1 MTGSNVKGVSVT
13 WQPAGEVWPCPRV
26 FSFSQ
31 WRELDVTS
39 RTVQSTVLTAEKF
52 VKTAQLLESGQS
64 PGPNA
69 SSRGY
74 YIPEAGQGVSVTAA
88 APEALRVMRSVF
100 SLDKKVGGSVSVC
113 HEEQYVE
120 KDRQTTARGE
130 TVGAAC
136 PLYCCSFRPG
146 SYFWLVSPQLSS
158 WFQIRNYKLITKKKQ
173 NHSCFLVQKKHGH
186 WVSQTTTP
194 FLLCVCV
201 CVWKSLWRKSHLNY
215 LSLSENILLKIQPTE

>member
-1 MTGSNVKGVSVT
+1 MIGVSSHSQLRIVRHFQT
-13 WQPAGEVWPCPRV
+13 PLRQSGTLLVASHDREQCQRCFCDLTTSWWGLTVSSCLLLL
-26 FSFSQ
+26 SQ

-88 APEALRVMRSVF
+88 APEALRVLRSVF

-136 PLYCCSFRPG
+136 PLYCCHFRPG
-146 SYFWLVSPQLSS
+146 SCFWLVSPQLSS
-158 WFQIRNYKLITKKKQ
+158 WLQIRN
-173 NHSCFLVQKKHGH
+173 
-186 WVSQTTTP
+186 
-194 FLLCVCV
+194 
-201 CVWKSLWRKSHLNY
+201 
-215 LSLSENILLKIQPTE
+215 